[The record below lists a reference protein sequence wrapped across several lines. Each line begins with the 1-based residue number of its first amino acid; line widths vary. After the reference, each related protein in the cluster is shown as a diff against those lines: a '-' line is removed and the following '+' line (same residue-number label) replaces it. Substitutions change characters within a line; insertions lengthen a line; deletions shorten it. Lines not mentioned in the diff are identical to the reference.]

1 MRVGFIGLGNMGRP
15 IAGHLQRAGHQLAV
29 FDVVPAAGA
38 ALVEAGATAAP
49 DIATLA
55 AASDV
60 VFLSLPGPAEVDQV
74 VSAVLADLAM
84 GSVVVDL
91 STNSVEGARAMA
103 DRGAAVGVAF
113 VDAPVSGGRAGAEA
127 GTLAVIVGGDGE
139 AVERVRP
146 LLETFSA
153 NVFHVGPS
161 GAGALAK
168 LVNNQIF
175 LCASVLIQEGF
186 VLGAKAGMDATAL
199 LEILKAS
206 SAGTVVGA
214 ANVFLTRNFDNV
226 SFKLSIAEKD
236 VAVALASARAL
247 GVAMPTTE
255 AAHAVYLAA
264 IDGGLGDKVFTA
276 TLRTLEERSGVE
288 VARLARRPQASP

>member
-113 VDAPVSGGRAGAEA
+113 VDAPVSGGRAGAQA

>member
-255 AAHAVYLAA
+255 AAHAVYRAA
-264 IDGGLGDKVFTA
+264 IDDGLGDKVFTA